1 MEILRVENLSK
12 IYGKGQTQVKALD
25 NVSFKVDKGEF
36 VAIVGASGS
45 GKSTLLHLIGGVDR
59 PTSGKVLIDGKDIYK
74 YNDDELAIF
83 RRRQVGLIYQ
93 FYNLIPILN
102 VEENITLPLSLDNRE
117 INKQKLDELIKV
129 LGLESRRKHLPNEL
143 SGGQQQRT
151 SIGRAMITNPAII
164 LADEPT
170 GNLDSKSSEEIIK
183 LLKLSNEKY
192 NQTILLVTHDEK
204 IAREA
209 GRIIEIKDGKIVRD
223 EMNNNSR

>member
-1 MEILRVENLSK
+1 MEILKVENLCK
-12 IYGKGQTQVKALD
+12 QYGKGENKVTALD
-25 NVSFKVDKGEF
+25 NVSFTVNKGEF

-59 PTSGKVLIDGKDIYK
+59 PTSGKVFIDGKDIYK
-74 YNDDELAIF
+74 FNDDELAIF

-102 VEENITLPLSLDNRE
+102 VEENITLPLKLDNKN
-117 INKQKLDELIKV
+117 IDKQRLDELIKV
-129 LGLESRRKHLPNEL
+129 LGLEERRTHLPNEL

-170 GNLDSKSSEEIIK
+170 GNLDSKASDEIVTLLKKSNKDYKQTIIMITHNLEIAKVADRIIK
-183 LLKLSNEKY
+183 
-192 NQTILLVTHDEK
+192 
-204 IAREA
+204 
-209 GRIIEIKDGKIVRD
+209 IEDGKIVG
-223 EMNNNSR
+223 EV

>member
-1 MEILRVENLSK
+1 MK
-12 IYGKGQTQVKALD
+12 
-25 NVSFKVDKGEF
+25 
-36 VAIVGASGS
+36 
-45 GKSTLLHLIGGVDR
+45 
-59 PTSGKVLIDGKDIYK
+59 
-74 YNDDELAIF
+74 
-83 RRRQVGLIYQ
+83 
-93 FYNLIPILN
+93 
-102 VEENITLPLSLDNRE
+102 ENITLPCELDGKKPNSE
-117 INKQKLDELIKV
+117 DVEELIKT
-129 LGLESRRKHLPNEL
+129 LGLEERKNHLPNQL
-143 SGGQQQRT
+143 SGGQQQRVA
-151 SIGRAMITNPAII
+151 IGRALINKPAII

>member
-1 MEILRVENLSK
+1 MEILKVENLCK
-12 IYGKGQTQVKALD
+12 IYGKGENEVKAVD
-25 NVSFKVDKGEF
+25 NVSFSVEKGEF

-170 GNLDSKSSEEIIK
+170 GNLDSKASDEIVALLKKSNKDYKQTIVMITHNMEIAKCADRIIK
-183 LLKLSNEKY
+183 
-192 NQTILLVTHDEK
+192 
-204 IAREA
+204 
-209 GRIIEIKDGKIVRD
+209 IEDGKIVK
-223 EMNNNSR
+223 EV

>member
-1 MEILRVENLSK
+1 MEILKVENLCK
-12 IYGKGQTQVKALD
+12 QYGKGENKVTALN
-25 NVSFKVDKGEF
+25 NVSFTVNKGEF

-59 PTSGKVLIDGKDIYK
+59 PTSGKVFIDGKDIYK
-74 YNDDELAIF
+74 FNDDELAIF

-102 VEENITLPLSLDNRE
+102 VEENITLPLKLDNRN
-117 INKQKLDELIKV
+117 IDKKRLDELIKV
-129 LGLESRRKHLPNEL
+129 LGLEERRTHLPNEL

-170 GNLDSKSSEEIIK
+170 GNLDSKASDEIVTLLKKSNKDYKQTIIMITHNLEIAKVADRIIK
-183 LLKLSNEKY
+183 
-192 NQTILLVTHDEK
+192 
-204 IAREA
+204 
-209 GRIIEIKDGKIVRD
+209 IEDGKIV
-223 EMNNNSR
+223 EEV